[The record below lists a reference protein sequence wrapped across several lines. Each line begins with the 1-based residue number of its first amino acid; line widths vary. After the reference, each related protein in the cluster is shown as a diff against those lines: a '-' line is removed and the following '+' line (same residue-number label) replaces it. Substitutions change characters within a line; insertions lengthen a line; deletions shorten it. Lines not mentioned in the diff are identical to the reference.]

1 MVKHGKRCK
10 TRLQEKRS
18 FKMGTET
25 KLYIIKIFE
34 NYSVALR
41 KCKYTLKLNKPAYVG
56 MLDVSKIFMKMIM
69 KIL

>member
-1 MVKHGKRCK
+1 
-10 TRLQEKRS
+10 
-18 FKMGTET
+18 MGTET

-41 KCKYTLKLNKPAYVG
+41 KCKYTLKLTKPAYVG